1 MAGGVISKFQAKFCR
16 EKAVLITVYV
26 EKPRRRR
33 VLSNQHHH
41 HHHHHYLHHINNREV
56 IRGSGKGY
64 NRKAELLRYSQSL
77 RESVRPAASSSSS
90 SSTTLLLPKP
100 TSPKNQ
106 QPTTKTVAV
115 LHRKPSYSRTPTC
128 LGNWKLLVPSFIWS
142 LTSPKARKARKKQ
155 KHGGSTTTNKM
166 KALMKSLEIQ
176 KKKRFIIPKLFSAFR
191 KHR

>member
-1 MAGGVISKFQAKFCR
+1 MPTKMAKFCR

-41 HHHHHYLHHINNREV
+41 HHHHHHHYLL
-56 IRGSGKGY
+56 RGSGKGY
-64 NRKAELLRYSQSL
+64 NRRAELLRYSQSL

-106 QPTTKTVAV
+106 QPTTKV
-115 LHRKPSYSRTPTC
+115 S
-128 LGNWKLLVPSFIWS
+128 N
-142 LTSPKARKARKKQ
+142 
-155 KHGGSTTTNKM
+155 
-166 KALMKSLEIQ
+166 
-176 KKKRFIIPKLFSAFR
+176 
-191 KHR
+191 